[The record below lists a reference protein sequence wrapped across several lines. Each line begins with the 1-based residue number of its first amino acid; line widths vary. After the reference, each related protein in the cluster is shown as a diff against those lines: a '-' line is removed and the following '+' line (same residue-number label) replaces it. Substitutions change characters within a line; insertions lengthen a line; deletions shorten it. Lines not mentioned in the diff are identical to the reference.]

1 MADFQ
6 TQFKPASP
14 EPICSSWIFILTLL
28 FKQLVDMNEFL
39 VMCAY
44 VCELYAGE
52 CAGCLEKKSWHFT
65 IICTH
70 THPKQILP
78 IYTACCLFVH
88 RDTRPHG
95 VTCRRH
101 NIHVFCL
108 SVRKKSHSSEIHQI
122 NVLMSQENTLYFH
135 VHVKKIT
142 VCS

>member
-1 MADFQ
+1 MRVSVRGVWRKSHD
-6 TQFKPASP
+6 
-14 EPICSSWIFILTLL
+14 ILQP
-28 FKQLVDMNEFL
+28 F
-39 VMCAY
+39 A
-44 VCELYAGE
+44 
-52 CAGCLEKKSWHFT
+52 
-65 IICTH
+65 H
-70 THPKQILP
+70 THPKQILS

>member
-65 IICTH
+65 TICTH
-70 THPKQILP
+70 TPKTNPFYLYCMLFICSPWHPP
-78 IYTACCLFVH
+78 PWC
-88 RDTRPHG
+88 D
-95 VTCRRH
+95 
-101 NIHVFCL
+101 L
-108 SVRKKSHSSEIHQI
+108 SETQHSR
-122 NVLMSQENTLYFH
+122 VLSQCEEEEPFFRNSSNQCADVASYYTLYFH

-142 VCS
+142 LCS